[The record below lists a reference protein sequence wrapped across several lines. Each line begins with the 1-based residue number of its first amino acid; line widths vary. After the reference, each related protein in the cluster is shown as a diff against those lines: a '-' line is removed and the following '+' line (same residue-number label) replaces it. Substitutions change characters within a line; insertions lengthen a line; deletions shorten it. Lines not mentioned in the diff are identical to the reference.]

1 MSHVDDTNV
10 LIRTGAIELAYE
22 KAEAM
27 RILELGGALTDEG
40 MAALVEANRDF
51 IHRNISPGGCADLL
65 AVTIFLW
72 NLEQYEEEKDE
83 TTN

>member
-1 MSHVDDTNV
+1 MLPARYAGLRKTCADDNQVYINTLLALMSHVDDTNV

-40 MAALVEANRDF
+40 WL
-51 IHRNISPGGCADLL
+51 P
-65 AVTIFLW
+65 W
-72 NLEQYEEEKDE
+72 
-83 TTN
+83 